1 VPVFGRDFYAPA
13 NRVGT
18 FLIDIFYAKSAVT
31 IFFRIARKYA
41 FISFDYKMIFHCYLL
56 YGVTAE
62 IAVKIAQFA
71 GCYSVSYSHEV
82 Q

>member
-1 VPVFGRDFYAPA
+1 MPVFGRDFYAPA

-31 IFFRIARKYA
+31 IYSRRARKYA

-56 YGVTAE
+56 DRLTAE
-62 IAVKIAQFA
+62 IAVNVAQFA
-71 GCYSVSYSHEV
+71 W
-82 Q
+82 

>member
-56 YGVTAE
+56 YRVT
-62 IAVKIAQFA
+62 VKIAVNIAEFA
-71 GCYSVSYSHEV
+71 VTKVEV
-82 Q
+82 K

>member
-31 IFFRIARKYA
+31 IYSRRARKYA

-56 YGVTAE
+56 DRLTAE
-62 IAVKIAQFA
+62 IAVNVAQFA
-71 GCYSVSYSHEV
+71 W
-82 Q
+82 